1 MRGSAPSAALT
12 VAFEGSARIQAGECH
27 GHVCRCSVVVGNE
40 WWRRWMEPKIHEPY
54 ERHNV
59 SSSAFDSFEPRAC
72 NSATL
77 LLDLTSLH
85 LDLTI
90 QIPCGPVSWFSN
102 YKHWL

>member
-40 WWRRWMEPKIHEPY
+40 WWRRWMEPKIHGVWCSSSRPP
-54 ERHNV
+54 RTC
-59 SSSAFDSFEPRAC
+59 SSAFDGFVPQAC

-77 LLDLTSLH
+77 FLT
-85 LDLTI
+85 
-90 QIPCGPVSWFSN
+90 
-102 YKHWL
+102 

>member
-40 WWRRWMEPKIHEPY
+40 WWRRWMEPKIHGVWSSSRPP
-54 ERHNV
+54 RTC
-59 SSSAFDSFEPRAC
+59 SSAFDGFVPQAC

-77 LLDLTSLH
+77 LLDL
-85 LDLTI
+85 
-90 QIPCGPVSWFSN
+90 N
-102 YKHWL
+102 